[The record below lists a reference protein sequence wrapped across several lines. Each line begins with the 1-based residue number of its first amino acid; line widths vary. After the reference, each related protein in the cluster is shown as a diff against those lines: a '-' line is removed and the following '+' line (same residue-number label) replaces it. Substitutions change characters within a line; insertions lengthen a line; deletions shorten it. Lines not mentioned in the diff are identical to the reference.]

1 MPRVALLLLS
11 LLIATASLAQTR
23 IDAGVALGAQPYEES
38 EDSTR
43 VLTGAEVLFQ
53 HNSIGLHVAVE
64 YTDLSFG
71 DAMYA
76 KHFDAIYRHAFAGR
90 YSVLVGAGI
99 TAIDIQ
105 DFDTSSSWNAELELS
120 RRFGNTDVF
129 ARVRHYDYEASGF
142 RARVSPSGP
151 AIYLGVRFG
160 LKR

>member
-1 MPRVALLLLS
+1 MSRVALLLLS

-53 HNSIGLHVAVE
+53 HNSVGLHVAVE

-90 YSVLVGAGI
+90 YSGADREDVVQRPFCDEVNRAGALTRPRPVLA
-99 TAIDIQ
+99 
-105 DFDTSSSWNAELELS
+105 
-120 RRFGNTDVF
+120 
-129 ARVRHYDYEASGF
+129 
-142 RARVSPSGP
+142 
-151 AIYLGVRFG
+151 
-160 LKR
+160 